1 LDIYEQGRPNKS
13 PDQEPTILSND
24 LLLARSLLPILKT
37 HLLQFK
43 EARIQLNC
51 LLMVKKLFEC
61 VLIADD
67 RFLKSYKNASLTSSI
82 SETDLE
88 ALDLSKEFSIRWN
101 DPMYLNIRVREIV
114 KLWTALMP
122 YLSSPW
128 GYIRECCCQL
138 I

>member
-1 LDIYEQGRPNKS
+1 
-13 PDQEPTILSND
+13 
-24 LLLARSLLPILKT
+24 
-37 HLLQFK
+37 
-43 EARIQLNC
+43 
-51 LLMVKKLFEC
+51 MVKKLFEC